1 MKPHR
6 ILKTF
11 KGTQDGLHDHEEFVA
26 GTVAHLSKG
35 LATIVTKEGWADAAL
50 ATDSMAPARNRRR
63 LRNARVRSR
72 SKAMPAGTEEKSEG
86 AAPENKMKKAA
97 PENKKAKK

>member
-6 ILKTF
+6 ILKSF

-35 LATIVTKEGWADAAL
+35 LAAIVTKEGWAEPHEIQPRTL
-50 ATDSMAPARNRRR
+50 AEGKMLEAGELPEDS
-63 LRNARVRSR
+63 
-72 SKAMPAGTEEKSEG
+72 TTQEKSEG